1 MGLRSHTVMLL
12 LSVLGGAVPCRR
24 PAIAEPYIPADDTV
38 VLERLPL
45 PARDPRAR
53 QLRAL
58 RTELARRPEDLGLAT
73 RVAWS
78 SIEQGRRLAD
88 PRYYGY
94 AESALSPWWAAAE
107 PPVPVL
113 VLRATIRQHDHDFT
127 GALADLAKA
136 LRAEP
141 DNLQAWLTRAVVLQ
155 VRGRYAQARSSCLQ
169 VLQGAGAL
177 VAVTCV
183 SGVDSLSGA
192 AAASYDRLHRAL
204 AQVLDAD
211 AETRRWALTTLAE
224 IAARLGRPD
233 AAEHHFRQALAMDT
247 ADDYLLG
254 AYADFLLDQHRPD
267 AVHELLGGTPQTDG
281 VLLRLALA
289 DKMAGAPALAMRRQE
304 LEERFAAARL
314 RGDSVHRR
322 EQARFALHV
331 LDAPAAALDLA
342 LENWAVQREPSDAR
356 LLLEAALA
364 TGRGDAAKPVIRF
377 LARARLEDV
386 QLAMLAARWREGRP

>member
-1 MGLRSHTVMLL
+1 MGLRAPTVVLL
-12 LSVLGGAVPCRR
+12 LTVHGASVLCPP
-24 PAIAEPYIPADDTV
+24 PATAEPHIPADEAV

-45 PARDPRAR
+45 PALDPGAR
-53 QLRAL
+53 RLRAL
-58 RTELARRPEDLGLAT
+58 RAELAQRPEDLGLAT

-78 SIEQGRRLAD
+78 CIEQGRRLAD

-94 AESALSPWWAAAE
+94 AQSALSPWWAAAE
-107 PPVPVL
+107 PPVSVL
-113 VLRATIRQHDHDFT
+113 VLRATIRQHDHDFS
-127 GALADLAKA
+127 GALDDLARA
-136 LRAEP
+136 LRADS

-155 VRGRYAQARSSCLQ
+155 VRGRHAQARSSCLE
-169 VLQGAGAL
+169 VLQRASAL

-192 AAASYDRLHRAL
+192 AAASYERLQRAL
-204 AQVLDAD
+204 AQAIDAD
-211 AETRRWALTTLAE
+211 PEARRWALTTLAE
-224 IAARLGRPD
+224 IAARLGRPA
-233 AAEHHFRQALAMDT
+233 AAERHFRQALAIGA

-254 AYADFLLDQHRPD
+254 AYADFLLDQRRPD
-267 AVHELLGGTPQTDG
+267 AVHELLGAIPHTDG

-289 DKMAGAPALAMRRQE
+289 DKMAGAAALAARVQE

-342 LENWAVQREPSDAR
+342 LDNWTVQREPSDAR

-364 TGRGDAAKPVIRF
+364 SGRTDAAKPAIRF

-386 QLAMLAARWREGRP
+386 QLAPLVARWREGRP